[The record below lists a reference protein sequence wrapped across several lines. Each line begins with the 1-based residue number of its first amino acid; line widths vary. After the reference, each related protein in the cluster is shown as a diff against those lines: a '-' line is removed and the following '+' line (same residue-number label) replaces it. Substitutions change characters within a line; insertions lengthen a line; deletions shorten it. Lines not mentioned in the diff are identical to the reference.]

1 MYKSTSLTQLLRLWT
16 LLGRRRQ
23 LQCSSLVGLM
33 FFSAIAE
40 VISIGALLP
49 FLSAIAMP
57 EKVFSYP
64 LVRELAYNFG
74 IENAAGL
81 LKPFTIIFII
91 TAIVAGI
98 VRLLLLWTTNWL
110 AFSIGADLSMEIYRR
125 TLYQPYSVHIARN
138 SSEIISGITTKT
150 NALIFYVILS
160 VLTIV
165 SSFILLVFICGV
177 LLYVNPLVAMGSAAG
192 FGGCYLL
199 IAKLM
204 HTRLMETGDVIAR
217 EQTRNIKILQEGLG
231 GIRDVLLD
239 NSQSFYC
246 DIYRHSDQALRRAQ
260 GISLFINGFPRY
272 TMESVGVIV
281 IAIIAYLLSYYGGIA
296 TALPTLGALAVG
308 SQRLLPALQQ
318 SYNSWSLIIG
328 NQATLA
334 DTLSLLE
341 QPLPKHID
349 VSKLPAIDFEQKIK
363 LEDVKFRYS
372 DSSPVVLSIKTLS
385 IPKGARIGI
394 VGSTG
399 SGKSTFLDII
409 MGLISPTAGCF
420 SVDGHVIDE
429 TNAIAW
435 QRNIAHVPQ
444 NIFLSDGSFA
454 ENIALGIP
462 RTEVDMTRVKR
473 AAALAQIAD
482 FIESTPNAYNTLVGE
497 RGICISGGQR
507 QRVGIARALYKEAK
521 LLVMDE
527 ATSALDNETEK
538 AVMDSIE
545 NLHGELT
552 MLIVAHRLSTLQKC
566 DFILNLKNGELC
578 QN

>member
-1 MYKSTSLTQLLRLWT
+1 MYKNTSLTQLLKLWK

-23 LQCSSLVGLM
+23 FQCTLLVGLM

-57 EKVFSYP
+57 EKMFSYS
-64 LVRELAYNFG
+64 LVREIAYNFG
-74 IENAAGL
+74 IENAAGI

-91 TAIVAGI
+91 TAIVAGL

-160 VLTIV
+160 TLTIV
-165 SSFILLVFICGV
+165 SSFILLFFICGA
-177 LLYVNPLVAMGSAAG
+177 LLYVNPLVALGSAAG
-192 FGGCYLL
+192 FGGCYML

-204 HTRLMETGDVIAR
+204 HTRLMETGSIMAR
-217 EQTRNIKILQEGLG
+217 EQTKNIKILQEGLG

-239 NSQSFYC
+239 NTQSFYC
-246 DIYRHSDQALRRAQ
+246 DIYRNSDQALRRAQ

-272 TMESVGVIV
+272 TMESLGIIV
-281 IAIIAYLLSYYGGIA
+281 IAIIAYLLSSYGGIA
-296 TALPTLGALAVG
+296 TALPTLGALAIG

-328 NQATLA
+328 NQAILS
-334 DTLSLLE
+334 DTLDLLE
-341 QPLPKHID
+341 QALPEHVD
-349 VSKLPAIDFEQKIK
+349 VSKLPVIDFEQHIT
-363 LEDVKFRYS
+363 LEDVEFRYS
-372 DSSPVVLSIKTLS
+372 NSSPVVLSIKTLS
-385 IPKGARIGI
+385 IPKGARVGI
-394 VGSTG
+394 IGSTG

-409 MGLISPTAGCF
+409 MGLLSPTTGLF
-420 SVDGHVIDE
+420 LVDGEPIDT

-444 NIFLSDGSFA
+444 NIFLSDGSFT
-454 ENIALGIP
+454 ENIALGIAHA
-462 RTEVDMTRVKR
+462 EVDMTRVKR
-473 AAALAQIAD
+473 AAALAQIAE
-482 FIESTPNAYNTLVGE
+482 FIESTPKAYDTLVGE

-566 DFILNLKNGELC
+566 DFILNIKNGELC
-578 QN
+578 QS